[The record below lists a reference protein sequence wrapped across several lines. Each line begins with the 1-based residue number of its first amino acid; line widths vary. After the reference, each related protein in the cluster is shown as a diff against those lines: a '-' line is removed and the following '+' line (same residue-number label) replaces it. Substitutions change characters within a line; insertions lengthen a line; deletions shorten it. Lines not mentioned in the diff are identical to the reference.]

1 MSNEITKARIRKAD
15 NETLKVIAMK
25 LTADKMRIVTTQEVL
40 HAIIKSFES
49 EGISSVDGIINAI
62 GGKL

>member
-15 NETLKVIAMK
+15 NETLKVVAMK
-25 LTADKMRIVTTQEVL
+25 LTADKMRVVTTQEVL

-49 EGISSVDGIINAI
+49 EGVSSVDGIINAVR
-62 GGKL
+62 GEL